1 MNPELHITLLEKP
14 DDSAWEVVG
23 GGISAFNLSH
33 AGSDAPTPLCIVL
46 RDETGA
52 TLGGL
57 IGDTYYGWLSVSLMY
72 LREDLRGQGYG
83 EKLLLRAEE
92 EARSRGA
99 RDVFLDTFSFQAPG
113 FYQKLGYRIFGE
125 LVDFPP
131 GHTRYYM
138 TKRL

>member
-1 MNPELHITLLEKP
+1 MNPELQITILEKP
-14 DDSAWEVVG
+14 DDAAWEVIG
-23 GGISAFNLSH
+23 GGITAFNLAH
-33 AGSDAPTPLCIVL
+33 AGSDAATPLCIVL
-46 RDETGA
+46 RDESGE

-72 LREDLRGQGYG
+72 VREDLRGQGYG

-92 EARSRGA
+92 EARSRGVKN
-99 RDVFLDTFSFQAPG
+99 VFLDTFSFQAPD
-113 FYQKLGYRIFGE
+113 FYQKLGYRVFGE

-131 GHTRYYM
+131 GHTRHYL